1 MGKND
6 VTVLKKGVPKLRE
19 LKDLDQQINIPLA
32 SAAALK
38 QAFDSAIP
46 QLGRELA
53 KQYHTYG
60 RKSVL
65 DATSLAADASIAL
78 TDTVDR
84 GYHGRNN
91 VLAEAAGYE
100 DESWTVTDKCGN
112 TTRVTWNDLYES
124 DEEVEIIV
132 RISRKVKDAKELA
145 KAGVK

>member
-19 LKDLDQQINIPLA
+19 LKDVDQQINITLS

-46 QLGRELA
+46 QLGRELS

-60 RKSVL
+60 RKALL
-65 DATSLAADASIAL
+65 DATSLAADASIVL
-78 TDTVDR
+78 SDTVDR
-84 GYHGRNN
+84 GYHSRNN

-100 DESWTVTDKCGN
+100 DDTWTVTDKCGN
-112 TTRVTWNDLYES
+112 TARFNWNDLYES

-132 RISRKVKDAKELA
+132 RISRKLKDSKELA
-145 KAGVK
+145 KAGIK

>member
-19 LKDLDQQINIPLA
+19 LKDVDQQINIPLA

-53 KQYHTYG
+53 KSYHTYG
-60 RKSVL
+60 RKAVL

-78 TDTVDR
+78 TDMVET
-84 GYHGRNN
+84 GYHGRNDI
-91 VLAEAAGYE
+91 LSQAAGYE
-100 DESWTVTDKCGN
+100 AESWVVTDKCGN
-112 TTRVTWNDLYES
+112 SVRFNWNDLYEG
-124 DEEVEIIV
+124 DEEVEIII